1 MKDNLLIQTVAKEIK
16 QKIYVCTNLE
26 SLQATNN
33 QLYKLQLHKTNN
45 IPDTKRTFCRN

>member
-33 QLYKLQLHKTNN
+33 QLYKLQLHKTTSVSST
-45 IPDTKRTFCRN
+45 ILL